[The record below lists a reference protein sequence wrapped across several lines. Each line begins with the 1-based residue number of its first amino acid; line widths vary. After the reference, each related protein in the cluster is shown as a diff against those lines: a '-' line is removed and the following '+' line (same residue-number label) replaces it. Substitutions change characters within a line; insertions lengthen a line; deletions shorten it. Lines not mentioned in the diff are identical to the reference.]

1 MKRKTVNK
9 TLCGALTAIM
19 LISLLMMPQAV
30 NALEPTNLCL
40 GKTATATAQYNDTT
54 RSAAMAID
62 GNLETWWSTD
72 GYKPAQSI
80 TVDLK
85 DKTEFNKFMI
95 YYEVGQKMKS
105 FKIE

>member
-40 GKTATATAQYNDTT
+40 GKTATTIQLVLQQWQL
-54 RSAAMAID
+54 MEI
-62 GNLETWWSTD
+62 
-72 GYKPAQSI
+72 
-80 TVDLK
+80 
-85 DKTEFNKFMI
+85 
-95 YYEVGQKMKS
+95 
-105 FKIE
+105 